1 MALSKSVEESLKEA
15 ESSLRN
21 ALAFAARGERST
33 VCTIIADM
41 INRIDQLRSVDNLMD
56 TLEDIQSKNN

>member
-1 MALSKSVEESLKEA
+1 MALSESVENSLTEA

-21 ALAFAARGERST
+21 ALAFAARGERSA